1 MKWLSTW
8 QWTLKQKINYCFVI
22 WCLLYTILCKSL
34 YKRTIYLLMESSTVY
49 SLMTI
54 LIDSYSFSQWC
65 LVWIFLCM
73 FVFSLFCNEF
83 HRVWI
88 LFQCNSSVTVHQPSN
103 QRTDQFTECHLR
115 SLFRGSKYLI
125 IRFYKINNNK
135 SKISTRI
142 IFTVLS
148 EMNFMLYNRPN
159 I

>member
-8 QWTLKQKINYCFVI
+8 QWTLKQKNKLLFCYLVFIVYYIVQIVI
-22 WCLLYTILCKSL
+22 QKN
-34 YKRTIYLLMESSTVY
+34 YLLIESSTVY
-49 SLMTI
+49 LLMTI

-83 HRVWI
+83 HWVWI
-88 LFQCNSSVTVHQPSN
+88 LFQCNSSVTVHQPSD

-148 EMNFMLYNRPN
+148 EMNFILYTRPN

>member
-8 QWTLKQKINYCFVI
+8 QWTLKQKNKLLFCYLVFIVYFIVQIVI
-22 WCLLYTILCKSL
+22 QKN
-34 YKRTIYLLMESSTVY
+34 YLLIESSTVY
-49 SLMTI
+49 LLMTI
-54 LIDSYSFSQWC
+54 LFDSYSFSQWC
-65 LVWIFLCM
+65 WVWIFLCM

-88 LFQCNSSVTVHQPSN
+88 LFQCNSSVAVHQPSD

>member
-1 MKWLSTW
+1 MTFYMAMNAKAKNKLLLCYLVFIVYYIV
-8 QWTLKQKINYCFVI
+8 QIVIQKN
-22 WCLLYTILCKSL
+22 
-34 YKRTIYLLMESSTVY
+34 YLLIESSTVY
-49 SLMTI
+49 LLMTI

-65 LVWIFLCM
+65 WVWIFLCM

-88 LFQCNSSVTVHQPSN
+88 LFQCNSSVAVHQPSD

>member
-8 QWTLKQKINYCFVI
+8 QWTLKQKNKLLFCYLVFIVYYIVQIVI
-22 WCLLYTILCKSL
+22 QKN
-34 YKRTIYLLMESSTVY
+34 YLLIESSTVY
-49 SLMTI
+49 LLITV

-65 LVWIFLCM
+65 WVWIFLCM

-88 LFQCNSSVTVHQPSN
+88 LFQCNSSVTVHQPSD

-148 EMNFMLYNRPN
+148 EMNFINNTVY
-159 I
+159 

>member
-8 QWTLKQKINYCFVI
+8 QWTLKQKNKLLFCYLVLIVYYIVQIVI
-22 WCLLYTILCKSL
+22 QKN
-34 YKRTIYLLMESSTVY
+34 YLLIESSTVY
-49 SLMTI
+49 LLMTI

-65 LVWIFLCM
+65 WVWIFLCM

-88 LFQCNSSVTVHQPSN
+88 LFQCNSSVTVHQPSD

>member
-8 QWTLKQKINYCFVI
+8 QWTLKQKNKLLFCYLVLIVYYIVQIVI
-22 WCLLYTILCKSL
+22 QKN
-34 YKRTIYLLMESSTVY
+34 YLLIESSTVY
-49 SLMTI
+49 LLMTI

-65 LVWIFLCM
+65 WVWIFLCM

-88 LFQCNSSVTVHQPSN
+88 LFQCNSSVAVHQPSD

>member
-8 QWTLKQKINYCFVI
+8 QWTLKQKNKLLFCYLVFIVYYIVQIVI
-22 WCLLYTILCKSL
+22 QKN
-34 YKRTIYLLMESSTVY
+34 YLLIESSTVY
-49 SLMTI
+49 LLMTI

-65 LVWIFLCM
+65 WVWIFLCM

-88 LFQCNSSVTVHQPSN
+88 LFQCNSSVAVHQPSD

-148 EMNFMLYNRPN
+148 EMNFINNTVY
-159 I
+159 

>member
-8 QWTLKQKINYCFVI
+8 QWTLKQKNKLLFCYLVFIVYYIVQIVI
-22 WCLLYTILCKSL
+22 QKN
-34 YKRTIYLLMESSTVY
+34 YLLIESSTVY
-49 SLMTI
+49 LLMTI

-65 LVWIFLCM
+65 WVWIFLCM

-88 LFQCNSSVTVHQPSN
+88 LFQCNSSVTVHQPSD

>member
-1 MKWLSTW
+1 MTFYMAMNAKAKNKLLFCYLVFIVYYIV
-8 QWTLKQKINYCFVI
+8 QIVIQKN
-22 WCLLYTILCKSL
+22 
-34 YKRTIYLLMESSTVY
+34 YLLIESSTVY
-49 SLMTI
+49 LLMTI

-65 LVWIFLCM
+65 WVWIFLCM

-88 LFQCNSSVTVHQPSN
+88 LFQCNSSVAVHQPSD